1 MSSFLTHCF
10 NGRYLGGDNNIVTAS
25 VQIVQGG
32 GSITMGGEGSY
43 ESDDETN
50 EGDDEILDDI
60 ILDDDDDEPIN
71 DVVDD
76 NYAIVDGESHF

>member
-1 MSSFLTHCF
+1 L

-32 GSITMGGEGSY
+32 GSITMGSEGSY
-43 ESDDETN
+43 ESDNETN

-60 ILDDDDDEPIN
+60 ILDDDDEPIN

>member
-1 MSSFLTHCF
+1 M
-10 NGRYLGGDNNIVTAS
+10 
-25 VQIVQGG
+25 
-32 GSITMGGEGSY
+32 GSEGSY

-60 ILDDDDDEPIN
+60 ILDDDDEPIN